1 MGNTTLH
8 SCIEELYPHYILGA
22 CHSRMSDYMYVRN
35 GKSRAF
41 ATIEKI
47 TKTQLRFF
55 SEVFK
60 CRTNL
65 LLTDILRHAN
75 SKTAASKIQR
85 FCLCLRL
92 DNDINEAISPPSS
105 PDAGQLK

>member
-1 MGNTTLH
+1 
-8 SCIEELYPHYILGA
+8 
-22 CHSRMSDYMYVRN
+22 MSDYMYVRN

-47 TKTQLRFF
+47 TETQLRFF

-105 PDAGQLK
+105 TDAGQLK